1 MTGAPLPIPN
11 GWFYALHSEDLAP
24 GGVKPLRYLERELVA
39 FRGHDGQAAIL
50 DAYCP
55 HLGAHLGRGGTVE
68 GNRLRCP
75 FHAWEYDVKGRCTQ
89 VPYAKRIPPGAR
101 VRAYPT
107 VERNGAVYFWHDA
120 GGAPPAFEIPEIPEW
135 GDPAFASSWQRHEWT
150 VRTHPQEVLEN
161 GIDWAH
167 VMPVHGFETPGKI
180 VCNFEGPRFDWG
192 LDTGKSIELLGDA
205 QDSFRFRVHS
215 YGLGVSEVHYEGRFA
230 TVFQIGQT
238 PVEADTTRITFS
250 ILTRKSDEADPE
262 TAPALRAY
270 VEDQVRTFEQDFPIW
285 ENKLYR
291 ERPPLCDA
299 DGPIPEFRNWAAQFY
314 PPVAEMQTPT

>member
-1 MTGAPLPIPN
+1 MEILNDRCATPHSQWLVLRPPLR
-11 GWFYALHSEDLAP
+11 GSGP
-24 GGVKPLRYLERELVA
+24 GGVKPLRYLERELGA

-55 HLGAHLGRGGTVE
+55 HLGA
-68 GNRLRCP
+68 
-75 FHAWEYDVKGRCTQ
+75 
-89 VPYAKRIPPGAR
+89 
-101 VRAYPT
+101 
-107 VERNGAVYFWHDA
+107 VYFWHDA
-120 GGAPPAFEIPEIPEW
+120 GGAPPDFEIPEIPEW
-135 GDPAFASSWQRHEWT
+135 GDRAFASSWQRHEWT

-250 ILTRKSDEADPE
+250 ILIRQCDEADPE